1 MDDVPP
7 EPQSGSTYFNNLLDS
22 LLSIKR
28 NHAFVPGYFK
38 ISNFAAACKNGV
50 TQVKKT
56 IGKRM
61 KSRQCICSVEGFC
74 VFFYV

>member
-1 MDDVPP
+1 LDDVPP

-38 ISNFAAACKNGV
+38 ISNFAYLKMMALVWLEKM
-50 TQVKKT
+50 
-56 IGKRM
+56 GKL
-61 KSRQCICSVEGFC
+61 K
-74 VFFYV
+74 